1 MKFFPQSMSSVVS
14 SFPSYFGSGVEKGL
28 VCRRSR
34 RARGRSCF
42 EVRLPARP
50 ENASSTRSSTNM
62 LKLFQRLDV
71 RGDGS
76 RTDLQVIT
84 MVQECALPAGN
95 ARYRLDLK

>member
-1 MKFFPQSMSSVVS
+1 MPTI
-14 SFPSYFGSGVEKGL
+14 EKGKGAL
-28 VCRRSR
+28 VLRSPI
-34 RARGRSCF
+34 AG
-42 EVRLPARP
+42 
-50 ENASSTRSSTNM
+50 ASGKR
-62 LKLFQRLDV
+62 LFQRLDV